1 MISTQKH
8 DQPAPFK
15 AMRRSTKPA
24 PKAVLKLGADFASV
38 PQRSHDAHQHRIAS
52 LVVGASRIAAPWA
65 GHSRGKS
72 SRKASVLPLAT
83 EPTIFDHALAGALVA
98 LGFVPAVSKGCWLRD
113 LHEPLLAA
121 VRSK

>member
-1 MISTQKH
+1 
-8 DQPAPFK
+8 
-15 AMRRSTKPA
+15 MRRSTKLA

-52 LVVGASRIAAPWA
+52 LVVGASRIAAPWV
-65 GHSRGKS
+65 GHSRGKP
-72 SRKASVLPLAT
+72 SRKASVLPAT

-98 LGFVPAVSKGCWLRD
+98 LGIVPAVSKGCWLRD

-121 VRSK
+121 VRDQSTS